1 MSEGPSGGGFPGRRR
16 EPDGA
21 LSDPRYARDAAAL
34 ETALAAAIRAA
45 DVDPRAEQRAVAA
58 FRAARDTGAHR
69 ARTRRRD
76 DWRRREE
83 RRARRPL
90 RMTLGVVFASLTLG
104 GVAVAAIGSVASSSH
119 GTGHGSAHPSAVAP
133 GRPGDTASSASS
145 GGLPPT
151 DRPATA
157 QDTEAHCRAY
167 EHVRGRGKALGAKAW
182 QELVTEAGGE
192 AKVAAYCTEQL
203 SRATAAPTKSADA
216 DKSGDTGKSSE
227 GTAAGAGNGSSGA
240 SGSSGGT
247 GKSGGSSG
255 SGSGA
260 SGSSGGTGKSGG
272 SGGAGGQGGGKHR

>member
-58 FRAARDTGAHR
+58 FLAARDTGAHR

-119 GTGHGSAHPSAVAP
+119 GTGHGSAHPSSVAP
-133 GRPGDTASSASS
+133 GRPGGTAPSAST
-145 GGLPPT
+145 GGRPPT

-157 QDTEAHCRAY
+157 KDTEAHCRAY
-167 EHVRGRGKALGAKAW
+167 EHVQGRGKALDAKAW
-182 QELVTEAGGE
+182 QRLVTEAGGE
-192 AKVAAYCTEQL
+192 AKVATYCAEQL
-203 SRATAAPTKSADA
+203 SGATATPSKSADP
-216 DKSGDTGKSSE
+216 DKSGK
-227 GTAAGAGNGSSGA
+227 AAGAGNGASGRSGA
-240 SGSSGGT
+240 SGNGTSGGTVKSGDGSGGT
-247 GKSGGSSG
+247 GKSGGR
-255 SGSGA
+255 
-260 SGSSGGTGKSGG
+260 
-272 SGGAGGQGGGKHR
+272 GGGKHK